1 MWFNG
6 PKNKNIMQNIAI
18 LDTEQNVQYNEFLIK
33 SLAKNGFNVVYNNS
47 DYRELSL
54 LSNNISLDIII
65 LGDLYRFDDM
75 NYSLSMLFEDIRSE
89 IWIVSTGNSEEGNV
103 KKYLNRKMNAIVE
116 KNNIKELL
124 LGIENCISGRKYFS
138 PIFHTSLY
146 SIVCNK
152 KAGILY
158 DGQQNS
164 EATNEVS
171 LSEPAYQVLQGLAEG
186 WKYIE
191 IASRLNMSLDS
202 VRYYVKEIYKS
213 MQVNN
218 KGDAI
223 GRFLRKEVV
232 IALRRRSYK
241 DKRALV

>member
-1 MWFNG
+1 
-6 PKNKNIMQNIAI
+6 MQNIAI

-146 SIVCNK
+146 SLFRSQKVEMLN
-152 KAGILY
+152 Y
-158 DGQQNS
+158 GQVNS
-164 EATNEVS
+164 EVSNAIS
-171 LSEPAYQVLQGLAEG
+171 LSENAYNVLIGLSEG
-186 WKYIE
+186 FQYIE
-191 IASRLNMSLDS
+191 LASKFGMSLDS
-202 VRYYVKEIYKS
+202 VRYYVKEIYRAMNVK
-213 MQVNN
+213 N
-218 KGDAI
+218 KGEAV
-223 GRFLRKEVV
+223 GKFLRKEVL
-232 IALRRRSYK
+232 IAVK
-241 DKRALV
+241 KRAYKGRQVLVS